1 MSDLLIHRNQES
13 FLSAIYK
20 TANRFGFIESLIKKD
35 YYLSLIRSHISV
47 NVPSLVFKGGTSLN
61 KVHVGFYR
69 LSEDLDFCISTPL
82 NSARTTRSNA
92 VLEVKEL
99 ISEIPNHHPCLSVSK
114 PMRGYDNSHHYSV
127 EFTFGSA
134 VSRESESIKVE
145 ISLREPILE
154 SPVMGSA
161 ATLILESL
169 SGSADYPS
177 ASHRIHVN
185 TLSIYETYAEKV
197 RAALT
202 RREAAIRD
210 FFDLDY
216 AYQNDILDF
225 ASQRFLSLVSHK
237 LLNNRSTVRLPDRTT
252 LLLLSQQMETHLM
265 PVLEESQYVQFDLER
280 PVTLLQEITTKI

>member
-1 MSDLLIHRNQES
+1 MANLMIHHDHQSFQGVLSQTALETGFSTRLIE
-13 FLSAIYK
+13 
-20 TANRFGFIESLIKKD
+20 KD
-35 YYLSLIRSHISV
+35 YFLSLILSHISV
-47 NVPSLVFKGGTSLN
+47 KVPSLVFKGGTSLN

-82 NSARTTRSNA
+82 NSARTMRSNA

-99 ISEIPNHHPCLSVSK
+99 ISEIPLQHPCLSISK
-114 PMRGYDNSHHYSV
+114 PMRGYDNSHHYSI
-127 EFTFGSA
+127 EFTFRSA
-134 VSRESESIKVE
+134 VSQKFESIKVE
-145 ISLREPILE
+145 ISLREPVLE
-154 SPVMGSA
+154 SPVIGKA

-169 SGSADYPS
+169 VDSADYPS
-177 ASHRIHVN
+177 ADRRIQMR

-225 ASQRFLSLVSHK
+225 SSQRFLSLVSHK
-237 LLNNRSTVRLPDRTT
+237 LLNNRSTVKLPDRTT

-280 PVTLLQEITTKI
+280 PVTLLQEITTMI